1 MPIGTEYSRAVP
13 HIWHKKFINLPLNSL
28 AGAGVSWGAVKG
40 TQSLG
45 TAHGLVFRPGAIKNF
60 TDWAVPVP
68 ADWDGTSNFV
78 LRYAWAQR
86 PDGDRKG
93 TSCYWTLHHWVCQ
106 DWDNPVGSKTVSQYA
121 TFTYGD
127 EGTTCSCMHCGTFQI
142 DLTGGTFGT
151 VDTGHTL
158 FMTFQMPVGPV
169 GADGGTALLFRA
181 DVEYFARY
189 TGPSN
194 AAYTTQ
200 DKRGG

>member
-13 HIWHKKFINLPLNSL
+13 HIWHKKFIDLPLNSDS
-28 AGAGVSWGAVKG
+28 GGGVSWNRATG
-40 TQSLG
+40 TQTLG
-45 TAHGLVFRPGAIKNF
+45 TVAGLLFKPAPAKNY
-60 TDWAVPVP
+60 TNWAVSVP
-68 ADWDGTSNFV
+68 ADWDGTSNFI
-78 LRYAWAQR
+78 LRHAWAQW
-86 PDGDRKG
+86 PEGDQK
-93 TSCYWTLHHWVCQ
+93 TTTCYWTLHHWVCR
-106 DWDNPVGSKTVSQYA
+106 DWDNPVGSKTVTQHATYA
-121 TFTYGD
+121 YGD
-127 EGTTCSCMHCGTFQI
+127 EGTTNYCMHCGTFQM

-158 FMTFQMPVGPV
+158 FMTFQMPQGPV
-169 GADGGTALLFRA
+169 GEDGGTALLFRA